1 MRLTRISVEGKTFI
15 ARGEEDHYVALP
27 FEEFNQLFAQENWQ
41 DAAARQGRHIPLASA
56 RYERLLQPAHVFC
69 IGLNYKGHIQ
79 ETGKPTPE
87 YPTVFAKFASSLTSP
102 RSEIALPTSSS
113 EVDWEVELGIVIGKP
128 ARNISASQA
137 PDFIAGY
144 TIVNDISMRDWQ
156 SRTNQWFQGKNFEAS
171 TPVGPYL
178 VTPDEIDGARDLRI
192 SCSINGEIM
201 QDGRTSDL
209 LFGPSE
215 LVAYISQ
222 FTTLL
227 PGDLI
232 ASGTPSGVGMAKV
245 PKRFLEDGEVLS
257 SEIEGMGKMSN
268 RFVATKQAGI

>member
-1 MRLTRISVEGKTFI
+1 MRLTRITVEEKTFV
-15 ARGEEDHYVALP
+15 ARRQEDHYVVLP
-27 FEEFNQLFAQENWQ
+27 FANLDQLFDQKNWREI
-41 DAAARQGRHIPLASA
+41 AAAEGPHIPLADA
-56 RYERLLQPAHVFC
+56 RYENLLQPAHVFC

-79 ETGKPTPE
+79 ETAKPTPE
-87 YPTVFAKFASSLTSP
+87 YPTVFAKFASSLTGPQSD
-102 RSEIALPTSSS
+102 IALPKHSN

-128 ARNISASQA
+128 AKNVSVSHASEY
-137 PDFIAGY
+137 IAGY
-144 TIVNDISMRDWQ
+144 TVVNDISMRDWQ
-156 SRTNQWFQGKNFEAS
+156 SRTNQWFQGKNFEAT

-192 SCSINGEIM
+192 SCSIDGEIM

-209 LFGPSE
+209 LFGPEE

-245 PKRFLEDGEVLS
+245 PKRFLQDGEVLV
-257 SEIEGMGKMSN
+257 SEIEGIGLLVN
-268 RFVATKQAGI
+268 RFVSTGQ